1 LVDPF
6 HSNHKSVATWIPM
19 HDYAMLQH
27 LAFINNCTVATYI
40 RGIITDAVQDEKYR
54 MKNKKTIRPAVSAS

>member
-1 LVDPF
+1 
-6 HSNHKSVATWIPM
+6 M